1 MIPLESIN
9 ILIEIISV
17 KINNHSYYLYK
28 VEAGKTNEFY
38 CFGNPRESDKL
49 VFQAKDGK
57 TYIVKGIKLDESGRK
72 AYSRG
77 VTTKLIIDNSKL
89 SKYALVTMSRKAKK

>member
-1 MIPLESIN
+1 
-9 ILIEIISV
+9 
-17 KINNHSYYLYK
+17 
-28 VEAGKTNEFY
+28 
-38 CFGNPRESDKL
+38 L

-57 TYIVKGIKLDESGRK
+57 TYIVKGIKLDESGTK
-72 AYSRG
+72 VYSRG